1 MKNELALLK
10 KENKLRT
17 EFIPEEDRDM
27 IRRMS
32 QYISSRRI
40 GAFDVE
46 VTRKELIGM
55 ALGAMQDGESL
66 QTVIGKDEKEFCD
79 DIIEN
84 SKKTLVSE
92 VLLMSILRGIMYYG
106 IALIASVLLFDVYGK
121 VTFNSYLLIFAP
133 LWALFCVIIDIFIGE
148 RYSYEE
154 GFKKYI
160 PMTIFCVSLFICLF
174 LEDYLLPGVVVE
186 VSRGLVL
193 GIVIVGGVVLKF
205 IYDSYINYIAKNY
218 HWRD

>member
-32 QYISSRRI
+32 QYMSSRRI

-84 SKKTLVSE
+84 SKKNTSKRSTINE
-92 VLLMSILRGIMYYG
+92 YTTWNNVLWHC
-106 IALIASVLLFDVYGK
+106 
-121 VTFNSYLLIFAP
+121 FNSVCITL
-133 LWALFCVIIDIFIGE
+133 
-148 RYSYEE
+148 
-154 GFKKYI
+154 
-160 PMTIFCVSLFICLF
+160 
-174 LEDYLLPGVVVE
+174 
-186 VSRGLVL
+186 
-193 GIVIVGGVVLKF
+193 
-205 IYDSYINYIAKNY
+205 
-218 HWRD
+218 